1 MKKILFIISFIL
13 LMIVVVIIVNP
24 FKKNNIVEKPQSNI
38 KNEDILEIEETK
50 EYIDT
55 NPIIVGL
62 YKNYHNGNNRIL
74 IKEYNAKW
82 SYHNDISSFE
92 VFYTNEKEIPGS
104 NQIKTFDLYKN
115 NYENIDDYRI
125 GYIINFSTNEKEIN
139 KVIKSP
145 KDTEEFFDYLEI
157 YLYDDYHRTEGVW
170 YSHTTEEEFND
181 ETLLTSIKLTAGK
194 SVNAIISDIKVS
206 AFTYDSDDFNE
217 DKSYRGE
224 SIYTITVKR
233 K

>member
-1 MKKILFIISFIL
+1 
-13 LMIVVVIIVNP
+13 MI
-24 FKKNNIVEKPQSNI
+24 
-38 KNEDILEIEETK
+38 
-50 EYIDT
+50 
-55 NPIIVGL
+55 G
-62 YKNYHNGNNRIL
+62 IL

-194 SVNAIISDIKVS
+194 LVEEINSDIKVT
-206 AFTYDSDDFNE
+206 AFTYDSHDFDE
-217 DKSYRGE
+217 DNNYIGNSK
-224 SIYTITVKR
+224 YTIIVNNSYVENN
-233 K
+233 